1 MKIIQKIKEFF
12 RRIRTKKLNM
22 PQETAIPT
30 KKENINSIDKLS
42 YIKDVEKPELTHEQK
57 IKEILKTIG
66 CDNKSIQEI
75 LKISNIDI
83 DNFRKN
89 LYSLNK
95 LNYTNIQLT
104 IIITNNTN
112 LITMQNEELES
123 IISNL
128 ITYFKKQEIVKDL
141 IYSNSKIINTT
152 IFDKI
157 PEVEKIFKNYG
168 ISLVDNS
175 DLLIENSNVIIMNSD
190 RLEKSLN
197 FIKQYTKTFENFINL
212 IKTEPI
218 VIGIN
223 NANLLAEYM

>member
-1 MKIIQKIKEFF
+1 MKIIQTIKEFF

-22 PQETAIPT
+22 PQEITIPT

-57 IKEILKTIG
+57 IEEILKTIG

-83 DNFRKN
+83 YNFRKN

-95 LNYTNIQLT
+95 FNYTNIQLT
-104 IIITNNTN
+104 IIITNNTDI
-112 LITMQNEELES
+112 ITMQNEELES

-175 DLLIENSNVIIMNSD
+175 DLVIENSNVIIMNSD
-190 RLEKSLN
+190 RLENSLN